1 MADDIALPLYPE
13 VEPRKHLSKKQKAQV
28 VLRQNGR
35 CAGCGI
41 KPRAWEFDHTKA
53 RWKGDVDQ
61 SDLNGWQAFGSRR
74 ECHCHRD
81 KTAAEAAE
89 RAEMN
94 RLRKATE
101 RHARQMRMK
110 ITMTP
115 AAIRRE
121 KLREQIAAGNKVIRS
136 RNTFDRPSLLFKLA
150 RSESPSKWGRAG
162 APKKSWPKGRGFS
175 RSARVKPAR

>member
-1 MADDIALPLYPE
+1 MADDLALPLYPE
-13 VEPRKHLSKKQKAQV
+13 VEARKHLSKKQKALV

-41 KPRAWEFDHTKA
+41 KPRAWEFDHDKA
-53 RWKGDVDQ
+53 LWKGETVQ
-61 SDLNGWQAFGSRR
+61 ADLDTWVAYGSRR
-74 ECHCHRD
+74 ECNCHRD
-81 KTAAEAAE
+81 KTAVEAAE

-136 RNTFDRPSLLFKLA
+136 RNTFDRPSPLFKLV

-162 APKKSWPKGRGFS
+162 GKKSWPKGRKFMGS
-175 RSARVKPAR
+175 IRLKKGQA